1 MKISSGYRRFIRT
14 KVNGAPDLG
23 FSQEYLRL
31 IRNFFKYFSAGR
43 LILAGKGAM
52 SAVYH

>member
-1 MKISSGYRRFIRT
+1 MKISSGYRSFIRT

-23 FSQEYLRL
+23 ISQEYMRL

-43 LILAGKGAM
+43 LIFVGIGATPAG
-52 SAVYH
+52 